1 VITNST
7 DMYTDGDSYSE
18 DSYTESEWTES
29 NAGTDP
35 MSVLGNEVAIIGN

>member
-1 VITNST
+1 MITNST

-29 NAGTDP
+29 NVGTDIG
-35 MSVLGNEVAIIGN
+35 SVQGNEVAIIGN